1 MQNLNTTL
9 FAIFNASATP
19 PAFLVRFAEIFAEW
33 VIFAVAIALVWGWL
47 RSGASGRKQ
56 LVIVGLT
63 ILIAL
68 AVNML
73 ISAYWYHPRPFEI
86 GAGNQLLAHAAD
98 NSFPSDHATVMF
110 AVAFGLIAARAP
122 ALWSALAMLLALG
135 VAWSRVYLGVH
146 WPLDMAGSFMG
157 ALGAAWLARV
167 SLHSK
172 PGQNLSHLALKLY
185 DGLLSALHIPASIS
199 RRSFTAN

>member
-1 MQNLNTTL
+1 MQTINETL

-19 PAFLVRFAEIFAEW
+19 PAFLVQLAEVCAGW
-33 VIFAVAIALVWGWL
+33 VIYAVAIALVWGWL
-47 RSGASGRKQ
+47 RSGAEGRKQ

-63 ILIAL
+63 IFVAL

-73 ISAYWYHPRPFEI
+73 IAAFWYHPRPFEI

-167 SLHSK
+167 SLGSK
-172 PGQNLSHLALKLY
+172 LGQSLSHLALKLY
-185 DGLLSALHIPASIS
+185 DGLLSILHIPASVS
-199 RRSFTAN
+199 PPSFTAN

>member
-1 MQNLNTTL
+1 MQNLNNTL

-19 PAFLVRFAEIFAEW
+19 PAFLVQLAEIFAEW

-56 LVIVGLT
+56 LVVVGLT
-63 ILIAL
+63 IFVAL

-73 ISAYWYHPRPFEI
+73 ISAFWYHPRPFEI

-122 ALWSALAMLLALG
+122 ALWSSLVMLLALG

-146 WPLDMAGSFMG
+146 WPLDMAGSFG
-157 ALGAAWLARV
+157 VALGAAWLARI
-167 SLHSK
+167 SLRSK
-172 PGQNLSHLALKLY
+172 PGQRLSHQVLKIY
-185 DGLLSALHIPASIS
+185 DSILSILHIPASVS
-199 RRSFTAN
+199 RPSFTAK